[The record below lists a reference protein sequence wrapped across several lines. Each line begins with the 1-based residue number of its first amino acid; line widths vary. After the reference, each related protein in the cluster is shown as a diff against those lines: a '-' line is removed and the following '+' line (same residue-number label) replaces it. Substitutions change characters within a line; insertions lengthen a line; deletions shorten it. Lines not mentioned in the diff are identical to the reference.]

1 MLLSITTTLHSTLPN
16 AILLPTNI
24 HCHQLNVFVHKLS
37 TNACSIL
44 LLQSLYSPTT
54 LTLST
59 KTYAKS
65 WRSGVR
71 TSWKAVAGWPPS
83 GNFLTKQA
91 LVEKH
96 QATKS
101 STSKVSKQLQVT
113 AQTVQLRM
121 HSHVVSLMRRERNV
135 VVIDKIDL
143 QQREHEVFY
152 ILQSV
157 LLHCSILL
165 SRFIL

>member
-1 MLLSITTTLHSTLPN
+1 M
-16 AILLPTNI
+16 
-24 HCHQLNVFVHKLS
+24 
-37 TNACSIL
+37 
-44 LLQSLYSPTT
+44 
-54 LTLST
+54 
-59 KTYAKS
+59 
-65 WRSGVR
+65 
-71 TSWKAVAGWPPS
+71 AGWPPN

-121 HSHVVSLMRRERNV
+121 HSHVVSLMRLERNV

-143 QQREHEVFY
+143 QQREHEVLY

-157 LLHCSILL
+157 LLH
-165 SRFIL
+165 